1 MSNTQQ
7 TTKYHQE
14 TSKYYSHDEWI
25 PENEL
30 DEKNMSNTPNNKTKA
45 KYLHGKEAIP
55 NLLMDERNNLDAI
68 MSKHSTRSTQTKKT
82 NGWNPN

>member
-1 MSNTQQ
+1 
-7 TTKYHQE
+7 
-14 TSKYYSHDEWI
+14 
-25 PENEL
+25 L

-82 NGWNPN
+82 NG